1 MSQFSLP
8 LSYSDDVNVVMSS
21 SHKVSFYEWRIAKK
35 RSSASQLSQLWKKQ
49 RVLLWFFAFWNFFQ
63 QLSRSCTFFFASSK
77 WSMHGLLLRKVFH
90 KTCISSVLT
99 HWDAILS
106 TAITFP
112 SFFIAENIHPGCSN
126 IFWNIL
132 SNGIIDDKIGT
143 FFEKLKII
151 AE

>member
-1 MSQFSLP
+1 MLRLRRISNNLMSQFSLP

-35 RSSASQLSQLWKKQ
+35 RSFFSAFSVSLAKYVV
-49 RVLLWFFAFWNFFQ
+49 VLLWFFAFWKYFCFFFHSGQ
-63 QLSRSCTFFFASSK
+63 SVAEQKLHFFFASSK

-106 TAITFP
+106 TAVTFP
-112 SFFIAENIHPGCSN
+112 SFFIAENIHTGCSN
-126 IFWNIL
+126 MF
-132 SNGIIDDKIGT
+132 GI
-143 FFEKLKII
+143 
-151 AE
+151 A